1 MLSWPE
7 ASYELIKKII
17 SLSLHKSSQTNI
29 MSASCVKFWMVA
41 VFQYDFVSLSITPSI
56 PTYKSFQ
63 ESWRVQVFQV

>member
-29 MSASCVKFWMVA
+29 MSARCVKFWMVA
-41 VFQYDFVSLSITPSI
+41 VFQYDSVSLSITPFI

-63 ESWRVQVFQV
+63 ESWRVKVFQV